1 MVRKKKY
8 SMLVIS
14 SREFRD
20 KQVEYMDRV
29 DNGEQIIVQRGKNK
43 AYAITP
49 VKNKDIYINEVN
61 INEFISGDELIDR
74 LKPRIK
80 ALFDKK

>member
-1 MVRKKKY
+1 
-8 SMLVIS
+8 MLVIS

-20 KQVEYMDRV
+20 KQAEYMDRV

-49 VKNKDIYINEVN
+49 VKDKDIYMSQINMS
-61 INEFISGDELIDR
+61 EFISGEELIER
-74 LKPRIK
+74 LVPRIK
-80 ALFDKK
+80 ALFGKE

>member
-1 MVRKKKY
+1 
-8 SMLVIS
+8 MLIIS

-20 KQVEYMDRV
+20 KQAEYMDRV

-49 VKNKDIYINEVN
+49 VKDKDIYVSETNLS
-61 INEFISGDELIDR
+61 EFITGDELVER
-74 LKPRIK
+74 LAPRIK

>member
-1 MVRKKKY
+1 
-8 SMLVIS
+8 MLVIS

-20 KQVEYMDRV
+20 KQAEYMDRV

-49 VKNKDIYINEVN
+49 VKKEDIYMNKVDLS
-61 INEFISGDELIDR
+61 EFITGDELIER

-80 ALFDKK
+80 ALFEKK

>member
-1 MVRKKKY
+1 
-8 SMLVIS
+8 MLVIS

-20 KQVEYMDRV
+20 KQAEYMDRM

-49 VKNKDIYINEVN
+49 VKDKDIYMSE
-61 INEFISGDELIDR
+61 EFITGEELIER

>member
-1 MVRKKKY
+1 
-8 SMLVIS
+8 MLIIS

-20 KQVEYMDRV
+20 KQAEYMDRV
-29 DNGEQIIVQRGKNK
+29 DNGEQIIIQRGKNK

-49 VKNKDIYINEVN
+49 VKNKDIYMSEINLS
-61 INEFISGDELIDR
+61 EFITGDELLEK

-80 ALFDKK
+80 ALFNKE

>member
-1 MVRKKKY
+1 
-8 SMLVIS
+8 MLVIS

-20 KQVEYMDRV
+20 KQAEYMDRA
-29 DNGEQIIVQRGKNK
+29 DNGEQIIVQRGKSK

-49 VKNKDIYINEVN
+49 VKDGDLYLSEVQL
-61 INEFISGDELIDR
+61 EDFITGDELLER

-80 ALFDKK
+80 ALFERK

>member
-1 MVRKKKY
+1 
-8 SMLVIS
+8 MLVIS

-20 KQVEYMDRV
+20 KQAKYMDRV

-49 VKNKDIYINEVN
+49 VKDKDIYMSEVN
-61 INEFISGDELIDR
+61 LSEFIDGDELIER

-80 ALFDKK
+80 ALFDKG